1 MCMDIDPK
9 GKKATM
15 SETTDQVKYLFRVF
29 FLELKQ
35 FFRLLIHLILQ
46 SIFFS
51 IQSGDG
57 PLQSRQV
64 LFVPGAVPTQLP

>member
-1 MCMDIDPK
+1 MDIDPK
-9 GKKATM
+9 GKKVTM
-15 SETTDQVKYLFRVF
+15 SENTDQVKYLFRAF

-35 FFRLLIHLILQ
+35 FFSLLIHLILQ

-57 PLQSRQV
+57 PLKSRQV
-64 LFVPGAVPTQLP
+64 LFVHGAVLTQLP

>member
-1 MCMDIDPK
+1 MDIDPK

-15 SETTDQVKYLFRVF
+15 SEATEQVKYLFRVF

-35 FFRLLIHLILQ
+35 FFSLLVHLILQ
-46 SIFFS
+46 SIFVS

-57 PLQSRQV
+57 PLKSRQV

>member
-1 MCMDIDPK
+1 MDIDPK

-15 SETTDQVKYLFRVF
+15 SEATEQVKYLFRVF

-35 FFRLLIHLILQ
+35 FFSLLVHLILQ
-46 SIFFS
+46 SIFVS

-57 PLQSRQV
+57 PL
-64 LFVPGAVPTQLP
+64 